1 MYLMRVAMVRF
12 NNIYLYT
19 IYFFFCGMIFMGWFD
34 FYFAGVIVFEL
45 PLMLLFLLLFEKM
58 LYKKQ
63 NDTENED
70 CNNTD

>member
-1 MYLMRVAMVRF
+1 MVRF

-34 FYFAGVIVFEL
+34 FYFAGVIVLEL